1 MFTTSVEY
9 FAPGNSSL
17 LSLIL
22 GLTILLSLNMY
33 AQHSFEGDYD
43 ILYGD
48 NPETGKYTVVNGTRL

>member
-43 ILYGD
+43 IPYGD